1 MDRPPASAVSAFF
14 CVPRVSAVSAA
25 NSSATPRMLF
35 IKLGSMNT
43 VTAREGRGSSAVS
56 GSPVFPLPCVP
67 ADIDLDRKVLADL
80 AVSDEKAFD
89 AIFAQ
94 AKKAIEAKDGA
105 ALRA

>member
-25 NSSATPRMLF
+25 NSSKA
-35 IKLGSMNT
+35 
-43 VTAREGRGSSAVS
+43 
-56 GSPVFPLPCVP
+56 

>member
-1 MDRPPASAVSAFF
+1 
-14 CVPRVSAVSAA
+14 
-25 NSSATPRMLF
+25 
-35 IKLGSMNT
+35 MNT
-43 VTAREGRGSSAVS
+43 ATARDARDNSAVS
-56 GSPVFPLPCVP
+56 GSPVISAAVRDRGLTYSRFMEGLKAANV
-67 ADIDLDRKVLADL
+67 DLDRKVLADL

>member
-1 MDRPPASAVSAFF
+1 MQPSSEEEDKEQARLQGGEEEQSVQDRNRNKLCHVPLMDRPPASAVSAFF

-56 GSPVFPLPCVP
+56 GSPVFPLPCVT
-67 ADIDLDRKVLADL
+67 
-80 AVSDEKAFD
+80 AV
-89 AIFAQ
+89 
-94 AKKAIEAKDGA
+94 
-105 ALRA
+105 